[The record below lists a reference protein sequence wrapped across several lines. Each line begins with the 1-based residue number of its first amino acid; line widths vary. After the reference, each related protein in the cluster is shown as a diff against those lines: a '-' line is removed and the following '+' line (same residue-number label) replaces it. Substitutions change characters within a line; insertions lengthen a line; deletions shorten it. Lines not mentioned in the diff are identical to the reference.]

1 MALTTIKAAAM
12 AANSVDSDQYVDGSI
27 DNAHLAD
34 DAVDADK
41 LANSI
46 NTDIAAKAPIAGP
59 TFTGTVAIP
68 NIANLETAVTA
79 KAPKASPT
87 FTGTSTF
94 DTVVCT
100 FSGRKAGVSI
110 ASTDGSG
117 CTIQMD
123 GGSNGDFSGSDY
135 TYIEHESGG
144 DLVFNVGSSSQT
156 SSEKLRIYDSGGGK
170 ITGNFEGTGTVSDSK
185 GEVRNIPASTNST
198 LVAADAGK
206 HISITAGITIN
217 ASTDFAI
224 GDAVTIFN
232 NQAAGNDETITA
244 TGIDLYLAT
253 DPSVSGATNRTLA
266 PRGVVTILCVAADKY
281 VITGA
286 GLS

>member
-1 MALTTIKAAAM
+1 MALTTIKVAAM
-12 AANSVDSDQYVDGSI
+12 SANSVDSDQYVDGSI

-34 DAVDADK
+34 NAVGVDELADA
-41 LANSI
+41 I
-46 NTDIAAKAPIAGP
+46 NTDIAAKAPLASP

-68 NIANLETAVTA
+68 NIANLETAVAANTTKVTNATHTGDVTGGTA
-79 KAPKASPT
+79 LTIAAGAVET
-87 FTGTSTF
+87 AMIAAGAVTS
-94 DTVVCT
+94 
-100 FSGRKAGVSI
+100 I
-110 ASTDGSG
+110 
-117 CTIQMD
+117 
-123 GGSNGDFSGSDY
+123 
-135 TYIEHESGG
+135 
-144 DLVFNVGSSSQT
+144 
-156 SSEKLRIYDSGGGK
+156 
-170 ITGNFEGTGTVSDSK
+170 
-185 GEVRNIPASTNST
+185 RNIPASTNST

>member
-1 MALTTIKAAAM
+1 MALTQIKVAAM
-12 AANSVDSDQYVDGSI
+12 SANSVDSDQYVDASI
-27 DNAHLAD
+27 DTAHIGD
-34 DAVDADK
+34 DQVTADK

-46 NTDIAAKAPIAGP
+46 NTEITANTAKVTNATHTGDVTGGTALTIAAGAVETAMIEDDAVTSAKLDTNIAV
-59 TFTGTVAIP
+59 TGT
-68 NIANLETAVTA
+68 L
-79 KAPKASPT
+79 
-87 FTGTSTF
+87 
-94 DTVVCT
+94 
-100 FSGRKAGVSI
+100 
-110 ASTDGSG
+110 
-117 CTIQMD
+117 
-123 GGSNGDFSGSDY
+123 
-135 TYIEHESGG
+135 
-144 DLVFNVGSSSQT
+144 
-156 SSEKLRIYDSGGGK
+156 
-170 ITGNFEGTGTVSDSK
+170 SDSK
-185 GEVRNIPASTNST
+185 GNVRNIPASTNST

-266 PRGVVTILCVAADKY
+266 PRGVATILCVAADKY

-286 GLS
+286 GLT

>member
-1 MALTTIKAAAM
+1 MALTTIKLAAM
-12 AANSVDSDQYVDGSI
+12 SANSVDSDQYVDGSI

-34 DAVDADK
+34 DAVGADELAANAVVNASVASSAAIAHSK
-41 LANSI
+41 LANVTDGQILVGNGSNVPTAVAVSGDVTI
-46 NTDIAAKAPIAGP
+46 ANTGAVTIAAGAVE
-59 TFTGTVAIP
+59 TGMLADDAVTSAKLDT
-68 NIANLETAVTA
+68 NIAV
-79 KAPKASPT
+79 
-87 FTGTSTF
+87 
-94 DTVVCT
+94 
-100 FSGRKAGVSI
+100 
-110 ASTDGSG
+110 
-117 CTIQMD
+117 
-123 GGSNGDFSGSDY
+123 
-135 TYIEHESGG
+135 
-144 DLVFNVGSSSQT
+144 
-156 SSEKLRIYDSGGGK
+156 
-170 ITGNFEGTGTVSDSK
+170 TGTVSDSK
-185 GEVRNIPASTNST
+185 GNVRNIPASTNTT

-206 HISITAGITIN
+206 HISITAGITID

-266 PRGVVTILCVAADKY
+266 PRGVATILCVAADKY

>member
-27 DNAHLAD
+27 DTAHIGD
-34 DAVDADK
+34 DQVTTDK
-41 LANSI
+41 LADNI
-46 NTDIAAKAPIAGP
+46 DIAGTLDVTGVATFDTTS
-59 TFTGTVAIP
+59 TFTGD
-68 NIANLETAVTA
+68 VTGNGG
-79 KAPKASPT
+79 
-87 FTGTSTF
+87 FTGKRTNNAWHVFRGQNSSGTQTSLITGEGYA
-94 DTVVCT
+94 T
-100 FSGRKAGVSI
+100 FSGHTQIGLEAWNGANDGIKLYTNGSMACSVDSSYGYGMWTGYTTGN
-110 ASTDGSG
+110 STPTSK
-117 CTIQMD
+117 IMA
-123 GGSNGDFSGSDY
+123 NGDATFA
-135 TYIEHESGG
+135 
-144 DLVFNVGSSSQT
+144 
-156 SSEKLRIYDSGGGK
+156 
-170 ITGNFEGTGTVSDSK
+170 TVTDSK
-185 GEVRNIPASTNST
+185 GNVRNIPASTNTT

-244 TGIDLYLAT
+244 TGVTLYLAT
-253 DPSVSGATNRTLA
+253 DPSASGNRTLA
-266 PRGVVTILCVAADKY
+266 PRGLCTILCVAADTY